1 MEKPVQI
8 KSPLFALFLSALIP
22 GLGQIYNGQT
32 GMGILYIVLGLVSIP
47 LVFILIGYFLYA
59 IVWIIAVIT
68 AYTGA
73 QRVNRVFMAQI
84 QPQKPEKLD

>member
-1 MEKPVQI
+1 MQKPIQI
-8 KSPLFALFLSALIP
+8 KSPIFALFLSAIFP
-22 GLGQIYNGQT
+22 GIGQLYNGDA
-32 GMGILYIVLGLVSIP
+32 GAGILYIILALISIP
-47 LVFILIGYFLYA
+47 LCLIIIGYFTYI

-84 QPQKPEKLD
+84 KQQKPEKLD

>member
-1 MEKPVQI
+1 MQKPVQV

-22 GLGQIYNGQT
+22 GLGQIYNGDT
-32 GMGILYIVLGLVSIP
+32 RVGILYIVLDIISIP
-47 LVFILIGYFLYA
+47 LAFIIIGYILYA

-73 QRVNRVFMAQI
+73 QRVNRVFMTQM
-84 QPQKPEKLD
+84 QHQKPEKLD